1 MEFQHISIFCDLQLT
16 TRRRF
21 FKEQWQYAI
30 RNLIPVKQHQLTK
43 QHYLYLLSTNR
54 FLWKLVWYSQN
65 LNSFINFIYS
75 NCIGTPKGSSCN
87 LSLSLNMFSNNLYF
101 SNLFHFRSAACKT
114 NNFVHI
120 GMKYNMS
127 VRLCFLCLVKDVEDP
142 SVFYVSCGV
151 QRSPFISYIY
161 PSFCNIIINQMEYDA
176 VFHNKNTCDTRRDY
190 TWIQNQDLVPLV
202 GEYGE
207 HLG

>member
-54 FLWKLVWYSQN
+54 FLWKLVWHSQN

-87 LSLSLNMFSNNLYF
+87 LSLSLSLW
-101 SNLFHFRSAACKT
+101 
-114 NNFVHI
+114 I
-120 GMKYNMS
+120 
-127 VRLCFLCLVKDVEDP
+127 CFQTICTSQIFFILEALHVKLI
-142 SVFYVSCGV
+142 
-151 QRSPFISYIY
+151 ISYILVWNTKCLWDY
-161 PSFCNIIINQMEYDA
+161 VFYASLKTWKFVSNIIINQMEYDA
-176 VFHNKNTCDTRRDY
+176 VFHNKNTCDTRRDF